1 VHAAIASGN
10 VVIAAMPPVTA
21 AIIANATSGSLAVP
35 RPSSTTLDKAPT
47 PNPTATAN
55 APGVHSDH
63 AVTHGTLPGR

>member
-47 PNPTATAN
+47 PNPTATA
-55 APGVHSDH
+55 PGVHSDH